1 VWSTLLT
8 AEQRERYDR
17 HLRLHGFGEGAQ
29 KALAEASVLMV
40 GVGGLG
46 CPIALY
52 LAGAG
57 IGKLVLVDD
66 DTIDRSNL
74 QRQVLF
80 RDDEIGSAKAEV
92 AAQRIRAYNPDV
104 EVEVHTCRFVAENA
118 EELIGDCD
126 VLIDGS
132 DNFPTRY
139 LINDAGVLLKR
150 PVVHGSVHQFD
161 GQVTVFR
168 SPKGPCYRCLFPTMP
183 DAKNI
188 PSCSEAGVLGV
199 LPGTIG
205 LFQATEVI
213 KLICGVG
220 ESLDGRLLVW
230 DALMGELKSLGI
242 SKDPSCPV
250 CGDRPT
256 ITELRDESWSCESGV
271 SSLSPTE
278 YQGWRESSRPHTLID
293 VRNPDEVDLGCI
305 SGSAS
310 VPLPELISRLDELEH
325 SKGQDLV
332 VYCQSGVR
340 SLSASAILMSS
351 GFTKV
356 FNLEGGFS
364 AWQST
369 QNS

>member
-1 VWSTLLT
+1 MLT

-17 HLRLHGFGEGAQ
+17 HLRLDGFGEGSQ
-29 KALAEASVLMV
+29 QALAEASVFMV

-52 LAGAG
+52 LAAAG
-57 IGKLVLVDD
+57 VGKFVLVDD
-66 DTIDRSNL
+66 DKIDRSNL

-80 RDDEIGSAKAEV
+80 RDDEIGLAKAEV
-92 AAQRIRAYNPDV
+92 AAMRIRAYNPDV
-104 EVEVHTCRFVAENA
+104 EVEVHTCRFEAKNA
-118 EELIGDCD
+118 VELIGDCD

-161 GQVTVFR
+161 GQVTVFH
-168 SPKGPCYRCLFPTMP
+168 SPEGPCYRCLFPTMP

-205 LFQATEVI
+205 MFQANEVI
-213 KLICGVG
+213 KLICSIG
-220 ESLDGRLLVW
+220 ESLNGRLLIW
-230 DALMGELKSLGI
+230 NALRGELKSLGI
-242 SKDPSCPV
+242 PKDPCCPV

-256 ITELRDESWSCESGV
+256 ITELRDESWSCSSGV
-271 SSLSPTE
+271 FSLPPGE
-278 YQGWRESSRPHTLID
+278 YQVWREHAKPHTLID

-305 SGSAS
+305 PGSTS
-310 VPLPELISRLDELEH
+310 VPLPELPSRLDELAYA
-325 SKGQDLV
+325 KADDVV

-340 SLSASAILMSS
+340 SLSASTILMSS
-351 GFTKV
+351 GFTNV

-364 AWQST
+364 AWQAKSK
-369 QNS
+369 